1 MALQTELTA
10 GSFHIRINWLIA
22 ACVTITALGLC
33 RLGLWQL
40 DRAAEKVAEQ
50 QELRAEQEANADPI
64 ESIPDG
70 HLHRANPEL
79 QNRHVS
85 LQGEYLNDRTILL
98 LAEFFDDQIG
108 YGVVTPLRL
117 QSNGQLVLVHRGW
130 TTGILPAGMEPIT
143 RPVEGFVDV
152 KAQIYV
158 PPEDVQSYDFQV
170 DPNQWPLR
178 LRTLDFDIVE
188 EILGEEVFPYQV
200 RLTEEQAGVL
210 VRHWPAVV
218 ADVNQHLFYAVQ
230 WFSFGLIVIF
240 VALLASSNLWQLMK
254 GPDPSIAD
262 SASPE

>member
-1 MALQTELTA
+1 MALQAQYTV
-10 GSFHIRINWLIA
+10 GSFHIRVNWLIA
-22 ACVTITALGLC
+22 ACVTITALAFC

-40 DRAAEKVAEQ
+40 DRAAEKVAQQ
-50 QELRAEQEANADPI
+50 QELRVEQEANADPI
-64 ESIPDG
+64 ETIPPG
-70 HLHRANPEL
+70 HLHRSNPEL

-85 LQGEYLNDRTILL
+85 LQGEYLNERTILL

-143 RPVEGFVDV
+143 RPVEGYVDV
-152 KAQIYV
+152 KAQIFV
-158 PPEDVQSYDFQV
+158 PPENSRSFDAQV
-170 DPNQWPLR
+170 DPSQWPLR
-178 LRTLDFDIVE
+178 LRTLDFAVVE
-188 EILGEEVFPYQV
+188 EILGEPVFPFQV
-200 RLTEEQAGVL
+200 RLTEDQAGVL

-230 WFSFGLIVIF
+230 WFSFGLIVVF

-254 GPDPSIAD
+254 GRDPSRPDPTRD
-262 SASPE
+262 